1 MLETKFKAVEEWAMY
16 GGGKG
21 RERRGEEKRI
31 LGLLEC
37 AEREREGG
45 APVSQEEE
53 EAGWTPTLLNTQ
65 QYKNTATLHDEKAT
79 KCMYT

>member
-1 MLETKFKAVEEWAMY
+1 MY

-37 AEREREGG
+37 AEGEGG
-45 APVSQEEE
+45 GSCV
-53 EAGWTPTLLNTQ
+53 TLSSPRSIIVTHNPLFLTVL
-65 QYKNTATLHDEKAT
+65 LHIFGGLFSF
-79 KCMYT
+79 

>member
-1 MLETKFKAVEEWAMY
+1 MGNVWGRQGEGKE
-16 GGGKG
+16 GGGEEDTRVTG
-21 RERRGEEKRI
+21 MCREGE
-31 LGLLEC
+31 G
-37 AEREREGG
+37 GG

>member
-1 MLETKFKAVEEWAMY
+1 MY

-45 APVSQEEE
+45 LLCHRKRKRLDGHQLSS
-53 EAGWTPTLLNTQ
+53 TLLNTR
-65 QYKNTATLHDEKAT
+65 TLQHCKVRRQHRVYIRRLLSKPT
-79 KCMYT
+79 K